1 MGVILVVVLAILA
14 GFILIA
20 VAGRSRVQHVA
31 DRPTGEHGDMAQ
43 AVVES
48 LSLAQFEALC
58 LRLLE
63 ELGLVINGPVRRRA
77 QEIEISA
84 VNPQPI
90 IGGDILVHCVLAQEA
105 RPVDPNAVLALANT
119 VKADGAAKGI
129 FITNGY
135 FAEDAGK
142 LSEGPPVELINAH
155 RFRKLLE
162 EHQISLA

>member
-1 MGVILVVVLAILA
+1 VFLLVAISILA

-20 VAGRSRVQHVA
+20 IAGRSPVQHVA

-43 AVVES
+43 AAVES
-48 LSLAQFEALC
+48 LSLPQFEGLC

-84 VNPQPI
+84 VNPQPL
-90 IGGDILVHCVLAQEA
+90 IGGDVLVQCVLTPDA
-105 RPVDPNAVLALANT
+105 RPVDNSAVLSLANT
-119 VKADGAAKGI
+119 VRADGAAKGI
-129 FITNGY
+129 LITNGY
-135 FAEDAGK
+135 FAEEVGPP
-142 LSEGPPVELINAH
+142 SEGPPIELVNAH

-162 EHQISLA
+162 EHQIPLT

>member
-1 MGVILVVVLAILA
+1 MGVIVLVVLAVLA
-14 GFILIA
+14 GFVLIA
-20 VAGRSRVQHVA
+20 IAGRSPVQHVA
-31 DRPTGEHGDMAQ
+31 DRPTGEHGDMAR

-77 QEIEISA
+77 LEIEISA

-90 IGGDILVHCVLAQEA
+90 IGGDILVHCVLAPDA
-105 RPVDPNAVLALANT
+105 RPVDPNAVMAFANT
-119 VKADGAAKGI
+119 VKADGAGKGI
-129 FITNGY
+129 LITNGY
-135 FAEDAGK
+135 FAEEVGK
-142 LSEGPPVELINAH
+142 LSEGPSLELINAD